1 MFTQK
6 INTLT
11 IVSAILFFSIS
22 FIYFLNF
29 TIHYDL
35 WGNFPENSNF
45 FYYPLNTDFA
55 KLLMPALENLINIRD
70 NNGLS
75 FNDIVNNKYY
85 AEEIKALNNET
96 LYSYRG
102 VQQAGIY
109 YFYSVFV
116 ILYLDN
122 FTYGILGLSFVLN
135 SLLVVFSYN
144 FFYKILNHV
153 SINNSY
159 SHLFFLNPILIWYS
173 QGLNKEIIIITLILG
188 FIYFFLKKNKIKLVF
203 IICLIYLIR
212 WQLLLAL
219 PIVYIFFKFKNK
231 GLIILGAYI
240 FTSILATYIYHQ
252 SSGII
257 TSDYSSL
264 KKDYITVH
272 SINTGL
278 STLIFDI
285 NNNYYV
291 GNLIFNPI
299 RAIQYFYDQIRT
311 LAFYNINNK
320 IDLYYLSN
328 IFINLYLLF
337 NIKTLFR
344 IITNYKH
351 YAYAPLGII
360 VYLLISM
367 FLVIL
372 ISPIIQARYLAPMLY
387 PIVILII
394 YSKKNLSN
402 N

>member
-1 MFTQK
+1 MFTKK
-6 INTLT
+6 INTVT

-29 TIHYDL
+29 TIYYDL
-35 WGNFPENSNF
+35 WRNYPENSNF
-45 FYYPLNTDFA
+45 FYYPLNTDFT

-75 FNDIVNNKYY
+75 FNDIVNNKFY
-85 AEEIKALNNET
+85 ATEIKSLNYET

-109 YFYSVFV
+109 YFYSAFI

-135 SLLVVFSYN
+135 SLLVVVSYN
-144 FFYKILNHV
+144 FFCKILNHV

-159 SHLFFLNPILIWYS
+159 SYLFFFNPLLIWYS
-173 QGLNKEIIIITLILG
+173 QGLNKEIILITLILG
-188 FIYFFLKKNKIKLVF
+188 FIYFFLKKNKIQLVLT
-203 IICLIYLIR
+203 ICLIYLIR

-219 PIVYIFFKFKNK
+219 PIIYIFFKFKNK
-231 GLIILGAYI
+231 GFMILGAYI
-240 FTSILATYIYHQ
+240 FTSILATYIYHE

-264 KKDYITVH
+264 KEDYITVH

-278 STLIFDI
+278 STFIFDL
-285 NNNYYV
+285 NNNYYI

-299 RAIQYFYDQIRT
+299 RAIQYFYDQMRT
-311 LAFYNINNK
+311 LAFYNVNNK

-328 IFINLYLLF
+328 IIINLYILF
-337 NIKTLFR
+337 NIKILYK
-344 IITNYKH
+344 IIISYKH
-351 YAYAPLGII
+351 YVYTPLGII

-367 FLVIL
+367 FLIVL
-372 ISPIIQARYLAPMLY
+372 MSPIIQARYLAPMLY
-387 PIVILII
+387 PILILII